1 MTDTRKYSLG
11 EFNID
16 VGTFSLVRDSDT
28 VPISRKRFHVL
39 LYLIEH
45 RQRVVARQE
54 LVEQFW
60 DGHEVYEE
68 NLTKCVSEVRKALN
82 DQKKPHRFIETV
94 PAIGYRYIGPFEER
108 VVTPER
114 SQVEAEA
121 PVAPTLAG
129 EHMLPSA
136 SRVSPVRSRALSVAL
151 LVSIATLVVTT
162 AILYPRVHS
171 RAAADDPGAI
181 HSLAILPFKPI
192 SEQHRDE
199 FLELG
204 MADALI
210 TKLSNIRQVAV
221 LSTGSVRQYIK
232 LNQDPIA
239 AGNELRVESV
249 LEGTIQRLDDSIR
262 VTVRLMKVAD
272 GSSMW
277 AETFDEKFADIF
289 TLQDAISEKVAGAL
303 AVQLSTRERERITK
317 RYTENREAY
326 ELYQKGRYFWNKRT
340 EHGLKKSIGFFEEA
354 IRKDPN
360 YALAYAGLADSYVV
374 QFTFLPPKDVYPKAK
389 QAALKALEIDDG
401 LAEPHAA
408 LAFATMLFD
417 WNWPASEREFRRA
430 FDLNPN
436 DGLTHQRHAV
446 SLAAVGRMTEAIA
459 KAKRAQDADPLSLST
474 IASAGWVAFLARD
487 YARAIEE
494 CNKSIEMDPSFAPAY
509 IYRAMAYEQKG
520 MLDKSIADLETAKG
534 LQPGPA
540 LFGALGH
547 VYAVSGNKTKA
558 HALLG
563 DLKELSG
570 KQYFPAYQMALI
582 HVGLGQKDEAF
593 AMLEQAYADRYP
605 WLIHLNVEPRFD
617 PIRSDPRFVDL
628 VRRIGL

>member
-1 MTDTRKYSLG
+1 LG
-11 EFNID
+11 EFSLD
-16 VGTFSLVRDSDT
+16 AGTFSLVRGTET
-28 VPISRKRFHVL
+28 VPISRKRFHAL
-39 LYLIEH
+39 LYLIEQ
-45 RQRVVARQE
+45 RDRVVTRQE
-54 LVEQFW
+54 LVEHFW

-68 NLTKCVSEVRKALN
+68 NLTKCISEIRKALD

-94 PAIGYRYIGPFEER
+94 PAIGYRYIGPLEER
-108 VVTPER
+108 VATPEL
-114 SQVEAEA
+114 SPVEAEA
-121 PVAPTLAG
+121 PVVPTLIEEPLA
-129 EHMLPSA
+129 PA
-136 SRVSPVRSRALSVAL
+136 PIVRQLRPRLMALGLL
-151 LVSIATLVVTT
+151 LVLATFGVTF
-162 AILYPRVHS
+162 AVLYPQVHS
-171 RAAADDPGAI
+171 RAAVDNPGAI

-192 SEQHRDE
+192 SEQNRDE

-221 LSTGSVRQYIK
+221 ASTGSVRKYIK

-239 AGNELRVESV
+239 AGNELGVESV
-249 LEGTIQRLDDSIR
+249 LEGSIQRLEDSIR
-262 VTVRLMKVAD
+262 VTVRLMKVSD
-272 GSSMW
+272 GSSVW

-303 AVQLSTRERERITK
+303 AVELSTRERERITK

-326 ELYQKGRYFWNKRT
+326 DLYQKGRYFWNKRT
-340 EHGLKKSIGFFEEA
+340 EYAVKKSIGFFEEA
-354 IRKDPN
+354 IKKDPN

-374 QFTFLPPKDVYPKAK
+374 QFTFLPPKEMYPKAK
-389 QAALKALEIDDG
+389 EAAMKALKIDEG

-408 LAFATMLFD
+408 LAFAIMLFD
-417 WNWPASEREFRRA
+417 WNWPAAEREFQRA

-436 DGLTHQRHAV
+436 DSLTHQRHAV
-446 SLAAVGRMTEAIA
+446 SLAAVGRMEEAMSRA
-459 KAKRAQDADPLSLST
+459 KSAQAADPLSLST
-474 IASAGWVAFLARD
+474 IANTGWVAFLARD
-487 YARAIEE
+487 YEQAIEQ

-547 VYAVSGNKTKA
+547 VYGVSGDKLKA
-558 HALLG
+558 EALLRE
-563 DLKELSG
+563 LKERSG

-617 PIRSDPRFVDL
+617 PIRSDPRFADF